1 MTPIKL
7 VKPLLLALGLPL
19 TYLANVAPEAPL
31 HLTLV
36 RDAHAIVGAPLTP
49 VSVAGVARRTTR
61 RAVVAT
67 STTTAATTSATAQQQ
82 SATAQQQS
90 ATAQQQSATAQQQS
104 AAAQKPPAP
113 TAAPTG
119 SPAVGTI
126 VSTLPSGCTQE
137 TKGGVEYQRCGNVYY
152 RAAFQ
157 GNSLVYVVQQ
167 P

>member
-1 MTPIKL
+1 MTQNKF

-19 TYLANVAPEAPL
+19 LYLANVAPEAPL
-31 HLTLV
+31 RLTLA

-67 STTTAATTSATAQQQ
+67 STTTAAATSATAQQQAATAQQQ

-90 ATAQQQSATAQQQS
+90 ATAQQQT
-104 AAAQKPPAP
+104 AAAQQPPA
-113 TAAPTG
+113 TAAVPAG
-119 SPAVGTI
+119 SLAVGTI
-126 VSTLPSGCTQE
+126 VNTLPAGCTQE